1 MYSAKAVLLNCL
13 FLVVP
18 KEKEKNVK
26 WLLNYDTLNTATF

>member
-1 MYSAKAVLLNCL
+1 MYSAKAALLNCL
-13 FLVVP
+13 FPVVP